1 MSGRAMLPMV
11 FMATI
16 LGGLISMADGW
27 DYLWGQWDEKRNT
40 ETSVVFTPTN
50 ITISV
55 NGSQEVWTVIGGT
68 NLVDGLTVQRGD
80 QKLEAKSSVKLEEMM
95 FHCGQRSWLLRKAG
109 SKDTEGTGKA
119 TNQSVR

>member
-1 MSGRAMLPMV
+1 MRRKALFPMV
-11 FMATI
+11 IMAI
-16 LGGLISMADGW
+16 ISGGLISMADGW
-27 DYLWGQWDEKRNT
+27 DYLRGQWDEKRNT
-40 ETSVVFTPTN
+40 ETSVVFTSTN

-80 QKLEAKSSVKLEEMM
+80 QTLEAKSSVKFDEMV

-109 SKDTEGTGKA
+109 SKDAEGSGK
-119 TNQSVR
+119 TPNQSVR